1 MGELTIP
8 VLPCRTLEPVL
19 DFYTALGF
27 DVTFRQSSPNPY
39 AVVSRGDVQLHFFG
53 MRRYEPAA
61 SYSTCVLRTDDVDAL
76 HEAFR
81 AGLKAAYGRVPTRGL
96 PRLGAL
102 RTASH
107 GVRQFLMT
115 DPGGNCVRV
124 AQDLGGDQHH
134 RPAPPGAV
142 ARALHQA
149 ALFADSREDPAAAA
163 RVLDRVLDRVP
174 GPVPGRTRDAAGPEP
189 SGPEPSGTEPAG
201 PEPSGTEPAGPEPA
215 DPAAPRPTAV
225 ELLRLLVLR
234 ADVARRLGDER
245 TAADA
250 LARARAVALDGA
262 GRREA
267 RDDLR
272 RLREL
277 EED

>member
-1 MGELTIP
+1 MGEQTIP

-39 AVVSRGDVQLHFFG
+39 AVVSRGAVQLHFFG

-107 GVRQFLMT
+107 GGRQFLMT

-163 RVLDRVLDRVP
+163 RVLDRVLDRA
-174 GPVPGRTRDAAGPEP
+174 RDVAGTEP
-189 SGPEPSGTEPAG
+189 GTEPAG
-201 PEPSGTEPAGPEPA
+201 TESAEPAEPVGTEPAESAGTSGAEPA
-215 DPAAPRPTAV
+215 DLAAPRPTPL

-245 TAADA
+245 TATEA

-262 GRREA
+262 GRHEA